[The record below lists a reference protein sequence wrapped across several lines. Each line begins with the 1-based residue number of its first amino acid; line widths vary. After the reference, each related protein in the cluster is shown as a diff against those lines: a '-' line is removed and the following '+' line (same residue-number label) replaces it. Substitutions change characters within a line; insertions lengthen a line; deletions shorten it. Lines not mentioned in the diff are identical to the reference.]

1 MWESLWPGA
10 SALGYEE
17 YGKLWGCEIS
27 QFPHPSVKSAWVCHK
42 NDTEGMETRALEGP
56 GGLKSVFREKDTFM
70 LPLFPNGWRAYGL
83 ELQQE
88 ASSGSAPG
96 RAA

>member
-1 MWESLWPGA
+1 MTQKEWK
-10 SALGYEE
+10 LGH
-17 YGKLWGCEIS
+17 W
-27 QFPHPSVKSAWVCHK
+27 
-42 NDTEGMETRALEGP
+42 RALEAS
-56 GGLKSVFREKDTFM
+56 KVFFREKDTFV